1 MIESWLFVLA
11 IIAVL
16 MIPGP
21 TNILLASSA
30 HQQGF
35 AKTSLFIPAELL
47 GYFYAISLWSLIIHL
62 FTSIWPHLIAL
73 LHALSF
79 GYVCWLVFR
88 LWKLSYLEEHSQKH
102 RYIRPRQLFFVTLK
116 NPKALLFAAGIFPE
130 ETWNS
135 VFNFVVI
142 HLIFCIVLIPTAMF
156 WMFFGRKILAGETK
170 KIKAD
175 QLYKGSAL
183 ILLICMLPVVFQ
195 IF

>member
-79 GYVCWLVFR
+79 GYVC
-88 LWKLSYLEEHSQKH
+88 
-102 RYIRPRQLFFVTLK
+102 
-116 NPKALLFAAGIFPE
+116 
-130 ETWNS
+130 
-135 VFNFVVI
+135 
-142 HLIFCIVLIPTAMF
+142 
-156 WMFFGRKILAGETK
+156 
-170 KIKAD
+170 
-175 QLYKGSAL
+175 
-183 ILLICMLPVVFQ
+183 
-195 IF
+195 